1 MDETCDC
8 QEVVFP
14 GTLVLMAHHGTSGVV
29 GETMDIGH
37 LLYYKQ
43 MQTVQIN
50 GHLTNNFEI

>member
-1 MDETCDC
+1 MT
-8 QEVVFP
+8 VRKFFFP

-50 GHLTNNFEI
+50 GHLTNSFEI